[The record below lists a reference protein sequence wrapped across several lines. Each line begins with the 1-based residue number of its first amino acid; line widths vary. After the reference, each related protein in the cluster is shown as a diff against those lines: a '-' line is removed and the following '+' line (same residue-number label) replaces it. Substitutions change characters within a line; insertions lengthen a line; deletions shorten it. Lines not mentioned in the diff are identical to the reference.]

1 MRNNIVDALAKRK
14 CNWELFNLQT
24 TMPNGGVEESREG
37 GRGVV
42 GATIA
47 LCHCF
52 MSLFEV
58 VPPAHLVPIVSAI

>member
-37 GRGVV
+37 GCGVV